1 MRLNCWLLTRDQT
14 SGTIT
19 SRQIVDLPQ
28 YGRDPYQL
36 LRQIEGQGQ
45 NAVSETAG
53 TRTAW
58 VIPPFLERSGND
70 ISTSPL
76 YLCLNF
82 SLSFHYPASISY
94 I

>member
-1 MRLNCWLLTRDQT
+1 MRLNCWLLTRDPT

-36 LRQIEGQGQ
+36 LRQIEGRGR

-58 VIPPFLERSGND
+58 VIPPFWNGAAM
-70 ISTSPL
+70 ISAPRR
-76 YLCLNF
+76 F
-82 SLSFHYPASISY
+82 IFA
-94 I
+94 